1 MIKQQENESSGKSLL
16 LEKANALPLCPG
28 VYVMKNAAGKVIYVG
43 KSRKLKNRV
52 SQYFQNGEKNIKTEK
67 MVNAVADFDYYICS
81 TEIEALSLENTLI
94 KQWNPRYNI
103 KLKDAKSYPYIKVTQ
118 EEYPRIL
125 FTRKR
130 DGDRARYFG
139 PYTGT
144 STVFSILHLLEK
156 TLGLPSCNR
165 HFPRDIGKERPC
177 LYYQMNQC
185 CGVCTGKISASEYRE
200 LVKCACDILR
210 GNTAQAKRKLEQQME
225 DYAEKEFFEA
235 AAGCRDTILALD
247 KIKERQSVVAAP
259 DVEEDVIG
267 LYSEDLC
274 SVVAMLYIREG
285 TLNAKSEFMFGND
298 SIVDSGSVIGFL
310 CDHYRLSEYIPQT
323 IYLSFEPE
331 EDDKILFE
339 QFLTQTAGHRVY
351 VKTPE
356 RGEAKKLCE
365 LAMANAT
372 EKARDYIA
380 GVRAEEDTMVRLAAL
395 LQLEVVPD
403 RIEAYDISNLGVE
416 NKTAGMVVL
425 EQGVFEKDDYRLF
438 RIKSVE
444 GTDDY
449 ACMREA
455 LARRISHLEDTE
467 GSFSKRPDLILLDGG
482 QNHVRVVKELLHE
495 YGRDD
500 IPVFGMVKDDHHRT
514 RALCD
519 EENEYGMTSD
529 RALFTCIYKLQDE
542 VHRFTISKMRKSKQ
556 KTLRHSILENIPG
569 IGTEKAKILLKAFGS
584 VGGVKHASLEELK
597 AVKGI
602 SLANA
607 AAIVRYYAKDADLND
622 KAGQKSEN
630 ERSPDV

>member
-1 MIKQQENESSGKSLL
+1 M
-16 LEKANALPLCPG
+16 
-28 VYVMKNAAGKVIYVG
+28 
-43 KSRKLKNRV
+43 
-52 SQYFQNGEKNIKTEK
+52 
-67 MVNAVADFDYYICS
+67 
-81 TEIEALSLENTLI
+81 
-94 KQWNPRYNI
+94 
-103 KLKDAKSYPYIKVTQ
+103 
-118 EEYPRIL
+118 
-125 FTRKR
+125 
-130 DGDRARYFG
+130 
-139 PYTGT
+139 
-144 STVFSILHLLEK
+144 
-156 TLGLPSCNR
+156 
-165 HFPRDIGKERPC
+165 
-177 LYYQMNQC
+177 
-185 CGVCTGKISASEYRE
+185 
-200 LVKCACDILR
+200 
-210 GNTAQAKRKLEQQME
+210 
-225 DYAEKEFFEA
+225 
-235 AAGCRDTILALD
+235 
-247 KIKERQSVVAAP
+247 
-259 DVEEDVIG
+259 
-267 LYSEDLC
+267 
-274 SVVAMLYIREG
+274 
-285 TLNAKSEFMFGND
+285 
-298 SIVDSGSVIGFL
+298 
-310 CDHYRLSEYIPQT
+310 
-323 IYLSFEPE
+323 
-331 EDDKILFE
+331 FE

-455 LARRISHLEDTE
+455 LARRISHLEDAE

-519 EENEYGMTSD
+519 EENEYDMTYD

-556 KTLRHSILENIPG
+556 KTLRRSILENIPG

-622 KAGQKSEN
+622 KAGPKPEN